1 MENIFIIVESPV
13 KAKKIKSF
21 YKNENVEVKASF
33 GHICDL
39 DKKILSIDTD
49 NDFKPNYVIS
59 DDKRKVIKELKQ
71 KPKKYKYLLAADDDR
86 EGEAIAWHCSRILK
100 IDINE
105 NNRIKFNEITKKA
118 IDKSFQ
124 NIGKIDMDSVNSQQA
139 RRIIDRLFGYKLSP
153 LLWKNIIT
161 DKRGLSAGRV
171 QSCLLNILNE
181 HQENIKKFKSEIN
194 FETNALFKNKD
205 INLDTVFIFKNKNI
219 TIEIIKLL
227 FDKLKD
233 NKVFK
238 VKNIKEKKEKKYAPP
253 PFITSTLQQSAQNTY
268 GFSVKQTMNIAQK
281 LFDNGK
287 ITYMRTDSVFIC
299 KEFKETLKEHIIDK
313 YGDKYYKNYSSKKKV
328 KGAQEAHEAI
338 RPTNIKNVLNDK
350 YTDCDKKLYNLI
362 LKRTIVS
369 HMSDSIYDVLL
380 IDLENENIDKYGY
393 FTGKLKTLYFDGFLK
408 YDNKEIKKENIEIYK
423 NIKDY
428 ELDSIISK
436 SVESKPPQ
444 YLNESSIVKKLESSG
459 IGRPSTYSSIINT
472 LYNRDYTI
480 VKDIDEIKKE
490 QLYVKMDNK
499 NKITE
504 DKENI
509 IIPKQS
515 KRIVV
520 TELGIKVLDYLLK
533 HFTHIIN
540 AEFTSLIEEDLDRIS
555 KKQLDWIDV
564 IRKVYDSFSDIVDK
578 QLSIK
583 TENKSE
589 NSGIII
595 KYKNKD
601 IVLYE
606 NGKFGPFIKY
616 ENKNYSIGNYLKMN
630 NKSVK
635 ELDSD
640 DFCEIIKYP
649 LKKGKYKKKDI
660 YIVIG
665 PYGYYMKYNNKNYKI
680 SQNKR
685 EWTKEYILDKIK

>member
-39 DKKILSIDTD
+39 DKKNLSIDTS
-49 NDFKPNYVIS
+49 NNFQPNYVIS

-71 KPKKYKYLLAADDDR
+71 KSKNYKYLLAADDDR

-118 IDKSFQ
+118 IDKSLQ

-171 QSCLLNILNE
+171 QSSLLNILNE

-205 INLDTVFIFKNKNI
+205 INLDTSFIFQNKNI
-219 TIEIIKLL
+219 TLEIIKLL

-287 ITYMRTDSVFIC
+287 ITYMRTDSVFIS
-299 KEFKETLKEHIIDK
+299 KEFKDTLKEHIIDK
-313 YGDKYYKNYSSKKKV
+313 YGDEYYKNYTSKKKV

-380 IDLENENIDKYGY
+380 IDLENEIIDKYGY

-423 NIKDY
+423 NIDNY

-436 SVESKPPQ
+436 SIESKPPQ
-444 YLNESSIVKKLESSG
+444 YWNESSIVKKLESSG

-490 QLYVKMDNK
+490 QLYIKMDNE
-499 NKITE
+499 NEITE

-509 IIPKQS
+509 IIPKQT

-520 TELGIKVLDYLLK
+520 TELGIKVLNYLLE
-533 HFTHIIN
+533 HFSHIIN

-555 KKQLDWIDV
+555 NKKLDWIDV

-583 TENKSE
+583 NDNKSE
-589 NSGIII
+589 NSGITI

-601 IVLYE
+601 IILYE

-616 ENKNYSIGNYLKMN
+616 ENKNYSIANYLKMN
-630 NKSVK
+630 NKAFK
-635 ELDSD
+635 DLDEND
-640 DFCEIIKYP
+640 YGEIVKYP
-649 LKKGKYKKKDI
+649 LKKGKYKNKDI
-660 YIVIG
+660 FIVIG
-665 PYGYYMKYNNKNYKI
+665 PYGYYMKYNSKNIKI

-685 EWTKEYILDKIK
+685 EWTKEYILGKIK

>member
-39 DKKILSIDTD
+39 DKKTLSIDTD
-49 NDFKPNYVIS
+49 KKFKPNYVIS

-71 KPKKYKYLLAADDDR
+71 KPKNYKYVLAADDDR
-86 EGEAIAWHCSRILK
+86 EGDAIAWHCSRILK

-118 IDKSFQ
+118 IDKSLK

-171 QSCLLNILNE
+171 QSSLLNILNE

-194 FETNALFKNKD
+194 FETNALFKNKN
-205 INLDTVFIFKNKNI
+205 INLDTNFIFQNKNI
-219 TIEIIKLL
+219 TLEIIKLL

-233 NKVFK
+233 NKNFK

-287 ITYMRTDSVFIC
+287 ITYMRTDSVFIS

-313 YGDKYYKNYSSKKKV
+313 YGDEYYKNYSSKKKV

-350 YTDCDKKLYNLI
+350 YNDCDKKLYNLI

-380 IDLENENIDKYGY
+380 IDLENEKIDKYGY

-423 NIKDY
+423 NIDNY

-436 SVESKPPQ
+436 SIESKPPQ
-444 YLNESSIVKKLESSG
+444 YWNESSIVKKLESSG

-472 LYNRDYTI
+472 LYSRDYTI

-490 QLYVKMDNK
+490 QLYIKMDNE
-499 NKITE
+499 NQIIE

-509 IIPKQS
+509 IIPKQT
-515 KRIVV
+515 KRIIV
-520 TELGIKVLDYLLK
+520 TDLGIKVLDYLLK
-533 HFTHIIN
+533 HFSHIIN

-564 IRKVYDSFSDIVDK
+564 IKKVYDSFSDIVDK

-583 TENKSE
+583 SDN
-589 NSGIII
+589 NSDNNGITI

-601 IVLYE
+601 IILYE

-616 ENKNYSIGNYLKMN
+616 ENNNYSIGNYLKMN

-635 ELDSD
+635 DLKTD
-640 DFCEIIKYP
+640 DYSEIIKYP
-649 LKKGKYKKKDI
+649 LKKGKYKNKDI
-660 YIVIG
+660 LIVIG
-665 PYGYYMKYNNKNYKI
+665 PYGYYMKYNNKNIKI

-685 EWTKEYILDKIK
+685 EWTKEYILSKIK